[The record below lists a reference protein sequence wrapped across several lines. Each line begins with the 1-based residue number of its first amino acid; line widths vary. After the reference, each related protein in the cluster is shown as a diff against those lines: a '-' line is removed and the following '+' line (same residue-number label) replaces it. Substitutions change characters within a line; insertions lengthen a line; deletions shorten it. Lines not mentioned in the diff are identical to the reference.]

1 MFVSASGASSIFSQ
15 SSSFGDPMS
24 GPASLQTQNS
34 GMFGPSPT
42 QQQFQQQPQQQQR
55 SNMVSPMDESKKL
68 KYNSLYQGV
77 PPKGSDLDSL
87 FTDLDPLGTGMSKPF
102 VDKKDFFT
110 ASKKAPR
117 LTGASD
123 DSLNNVGLHMSDP
136 FFVESNLGAS
146 AAGVSADSAYTN
158 TSLSSSSALSSSK
171 FSDSFWSPA
180 PASTP
185 PPSRPAPGHVP
196 RITTEAAH
204 YAASQRPPRPSHGPS
219 LCSNQLRVA
228 LPPEDATR
236 RSSSPGL
243 NTQTS
248 NTYGSILELEAS
260 PRRFR
265 KHEIPDFYAA
275 SQDSLA
281 FNYGSGRYGGA
292 ASLDSIDDSLES
304 SLNLP
309 MPSEPPPALP
319 QRPPKLSS
327 VSPPPLPPK
336 KQSVVMSNSVFS
348 QRYETPSDLHHSR
361 DDIYDFIH
369 ENTAAVSPGPPPLPS
384 READI
389 GAEDLAKMSVV
400 ELSQRMV
407 EGKLPAHLTGMSLF
421 ELVDFISKQTREMS
435 EAKSQENLDNT
446 NRHADIKSSFSDN
459 FMATKASKS
468 NTPSAAEPAPGYP
481 GLTVTNESQ
490 SYLSESS
497 QQRLSSSITSSSS
510 RLSPNNMAGSIT
522 EGSKGF
528 DDDFSKFKPSN
539 SFGQESQQPQA
550 ESSSVA
556 QFDKYAV
563 FRELQME
570 EEISNALKS
579 PSEDFKDPSPPVE
592 EEDQLGPEPQ
602 LDALPDSLYQESK
615 LEHDI
620 ETEAGDNEEES
631 FFDVKNDS
639 FPEPEIHEDLDT
651 NNLPQ
656 SEEPCQIEQIILES
670 PSQFDDPISHETI
683 QNGISDPVM
692 IGNGQAYILE
702 ESLDQQEPEVPQ
714 SGSENTA
721 FEENFTPNI
730 NESAEEGKSAWATFE
745 DEKSFEFS
753 SFLSSEDQNKLLNK
767 SQKVAHDELE
777 TFSSG
782 WGEPLFQPRSQ
793 STDPTQIQE
802 SGRQKKF
809 DPFSA
814 RPGTEPP
821 KEWASAWNDNS
832 SDAAFPS
839 VSSNSREKSQNSLK
853 MSNDSIFNSPFTD
866 NFVTTDPGHP
876 MGGPG
881 MVTATPPMFE
891 SGRASNTS
899 RGSANSAEFVDSVDV
914 FDENNSFANSNFKIQ
929 AKTATTKLPNS
940 ESVDI
945 FRVST
950 DPFDDEFFK

>member
-1 MFVSASGASSIFSQ
+1 MSAPG
-15 SSSFGDPMS
+15 S

-34 GMFGPSPT
+34 GMFGPGPSQQQ
-42 QQQFQQQPQQQQR
+42 QQQFQQQPQQR
-55 SNMVSPMDESKKL
+55 PNMVSSVNESNLDCKIHYL
-68 KYNSLYQGV
+68 QGV
-77 PPKGSDLDSL
+77 PPKSSDLDSL

-123 DSLNNVGLHMSDP
+123 DSLNNVGLHLSDP
-136 FFVESNLGAS
+136 FFVESNLGAI
-146 AAGVSADSAYTN
+146 AGVCSDSAYTN
-158 TSLSSSSALSSSK
+158 SFVSSSSAMSSSK

-185 PPSRPAPGHVP
+185 PPSRPAPCQPPGHIP
-196 RITTEAAH
+196 RITTEALPH
-204 YAASQRPPRPSHGPS
+204 YATSQRPPRPSQGPS

-236 RSSSPGL
+236 RSSSPGI

-275 SQDSLA
+275 SQNSLA

-292 ASLDSIDDSLES
+292 VSIDSIDDSLES

-336 KQSVVMSNSVFS
+336 KQSVTMSNSVFS
-348 QRYETPSDLHHSR
+348 QRYETPHDLHHSR
-361 DDIYDFIH
+361 DDIYDFIN
-369 ENTAAVSPGPPPLPS
+369 ENTSVSPAPPLPS
-384 READI
+384 KDSDI
-389 GAEDLAKMSVV
+389 VAEDLVKMSVV

-435 EAKSQENLDNT
+435 EAKSQENLDSS
-446 NRHADIKSSFSDN
+446 RHSDIKSSFSDN
-459 FMATKASKS
+459 FVANKAAKS
-468 NTPSAAEPAPGYP
+468 SAELFPPSSSVDPASGYHGP
-481 GLTVTNESQ
+481 SIKNESQ
-490 SYLSESS
+490 SFISESS
-497 QQRLSSSITSSSS
+497 LQRLSSSITSSSS
-510 RLSPNNMAGSIT
+510 RLSPNITGSVN

-539 SFGQESQQPQA
+539 SFGQESQQSQP
-550 ESSSVA
+550 ESASA
-556 QFDKYAV
+556 QYDKYAV

-579 PSEDFKDPSPPVE
+579 PSEQFRDPLPEENNQV
-592 EEDQLGPEPQ
+592 EEDQADPEQQHNP
-602 LDALPDSLYQESK
+602 LPDHLDQESRMDQ
-615 LEHDI
+615 DI
-620 ETEAGDNEEES
+620 EIEVEDNEES
-631 FFDVKNDS
+631 FFDVKNDA
-639 FPEPEIHEDLDT
+639 FPDIRDDNIT
-651 NNLPQ
+651 NQ
-656 SEEPCQIEQIILES
+656 SEKPCQIEEIILES
-670 PSQFDDPISHETI
+670 PSQYEDPLGHEPI
-683 QNGISDPVM
+683 QNDVTDPVK
-692 IGNGQAYILE
+692 IGNGQAHILE
-702 ESLDQQEPEVPQ
+702 DSPDQPQAFHPQ

-721 FEENFTPNI
+721 FEENFASNTDQN
-730 NESAEEGKSAWATFE
+730 EEGSKNAWATFE

-767 SQKVAHDELE
+767 SPKVPNDELE
-777 TFSSG
+777 TFSSSG

-809 DPFSA
+809 DPFSN

-821 KEWASAWNDNS
+821 KEWATAWNDNS
-832 SDAAFPS
+832 SDALNVDEAFPS
-839 VSSNSREKSQNSLK
+839 VSSNSREKSQSSLK

-866 NFVTTDPGHP
+866 NFVTPDPRHQMRGQ
-876 MGGPG
+876 GA
-881 MVTATPPMFE
+881 VSATPPVFE
-891 SGRASNTS
+891 GEGQSGRASNIS

-929 AKTATTKLPNS
+929 AKTTTKLPNS
-940 ESVDI
+940 DSVDI
-945 FRVST
+945 FRVSA